1 MVIVMF
7 VQIWL
12 YNPQVSI
19 VSNFVI
25 QNFENIDQCEKSKDK
40 VNNEFKG
47 YKDIKLS
54 CVSLP

>member
-1 MVIVMF
+1 MF